1 MSQQIVSKAV
11 GIDLGTTNSAV
22 AVMNPS
28 DSEIVIHRDP
38 ISKSYTTP
46 SCVWRSPAGGELVV
60 GRKAFARKGS
70 NPEPVTS
77 VKRLMGSRTT
87 VDLAGEEYTPPQVSA
102 AILAEMKRRIETDVA
117 AFDSPDVRWIVDRAV
132 VTVPAY
138 FDQPQIDATRK
149 AAEQAGLEVLGLLH
163 EPTAAA
169 SHYCW
174 RTATRDGT
182 FLVYDLGG
190 GTFDVSVLRCTAGT
204 FEVLGISGNNRLGG
218 DDIDEAFARHLQKML
233 QADGYAL
240 DLDPENDP
248 EDRLR
253 FSQLKILAE
262 GAKKALTDQ
271 PDYMLRDTGRLT
283 DQEKRPVV
291 IDALLERPELDDIAR
306 PLIERTF
313 TYCDEALRRAE
324 DRAGITLA
332 DVDHIILAGGSTH
345 MPLVREMVTQELC
358 ANPAPG
364 SARQVRAACE
374 TPVVE
379 HADTAVALGAAVR
392 AAAVGGL
399 AVYDED
405 RTVRVSFRGSAT
417 TGSAA
422 THIGGSVEAL
432 TDGLDFSG
440 GYVRLTTTAFE
451 DQADLSE
458 EGAFS
463 FTQVPV
469 QPDAES
475 LLTFEVYDAEGDLVA
490 TAGRAVAHSSGELP
504 PDGGTGGAALNS
516 KAIHL
521 EVDRGDGRTGRRVL
535 IPAMEQLPYAA
546 DYDFGHP
553 GTEDVE
559 LRLFQ
564 QGVPIQVIKV
574 RVPSSTPRGTAIRLN
589 VAMQENVSMTVQG
602 SIGEDTTF
610 DALLEVPVDPPLPEA
625 PAVDELYRR
634 FEENVGYLA
643 AGPQAVVRAKWTKA
657 RRAFEEA
664 RDRGDVPAA
673 VHEFRELEEIVAV
686 LGEAGQELQPPKRDF
701 DALVEDCLRLHAHLA
716 ESGPAGDKPFDGPEV
731 IRAIEAQRAEG
742 ERAHAAGDQRR
753 YGEAIAQLQGHF
765 TYLRSLLRSSPGG
778 EISAQDRA
786 EGLLRFGFQQVEELS
801 RVALARGRTS
811 EERDL
816 AAVKSRLE
824 QLVPLL
830 ATNPDQVVQDAGK
843 LAARLRQLAQI
854 LLGAQSEGP
863 GLPEDRTGNWTPS
876 GGNL

>member
-28 DSEIVIHRDP
+28 DSDIVIHRDP
-38 ISKSYTTP
+38 VSKSYTTP

-70 NPEPVTS
+70 TPEPVTS

-87 VDLAGEEYTPPQVSA
+87 VDLAGEEYTPAQVSA

-174 RTATRDGT
+174 RTTTRNGT

-190 GTFDVSVLRCTAGT
+190 GTFDVSVLRCTEGT

-313 TYCDEALRRAE
+313 AYCDEALRRAE
-324 DRAGITLA
+324 ERAGITLA

-364 SARQVRAACE
+364 SARQARAACE
-374 TPVVE
+374 APVVE

-399 AVYDED
+399 AVYDEA
-405 RTVRVSFRGSAT
+405 RTVRVSFHGFAA
-417 TGSAA
+417 TGSEA
-422 THIGGSVEAL
+422 THVGGTVQAL
-432 TDGLDFSG
+432 AEGLDLSG
-440 GYVRLTTTAFE
+440 GRVHLTTTGFE
-451 DQADLSE
+451 DEADLTE
-458 EGAFS
+458 EGAFA

-475 LLTFEVYDAEGDLVA
+475 LLTFEVYDAEGDVVA
-490 TAGRAVAHSSGELP
+490 TAGRALAHSARP
-504 PDGGTGGAALNS
+504 GGGGGGAAITAKSVL
-516 KAIHL
+516 L
-521 EVDRGDGRTGRRVL
+521 EVDLGDGRTGRREL
-535 IPAMEQLPYAA
+535 IPAMQQLPFEA
-546 DYDFGHP
+546 DFDFGHP
-553 GTEDVE
+553 GREQVE

-564 QGVPIQVIKV
+564 QAVPIQVIKV
-574 RVPSSTPRGTAIRLN
+574 VVPSSTPRGTAIRMN
-589 VAMQENVSMTVQG
+589 VAMQEDASITVRG

-610 DALLEVPVDPPLPEA
+610 DALLEVPVDPPMPDASVVE
-625 PAVDELYRR
+625 ELYHR

-643 AGPQAVVRAKWTKA
+643 TGPQTVVRAKWTKA

-664 RDRGDVPAA
+664 RDRGDVAAA

-686 LGEAGQELQPPKRDF
+686 LGEADQELQPPKREF
-701 DALVEDCLRLHAHLA
+701 DALVDDCLRLHAHLS

-765 TYLRSLLRSSPGG
+765 TYLRGLLRSSPGG
-778 EISAQDRA
+778 ELSPQERA
-786 EGLLRFGFQQVEELS
+786 EGLLRFGFQRAEELS
-801 RVALARGRTS
+801 RVAVATGRTS

-816 AAVKSRLE
+816 TEVRSRLE

-830 ATNPDQVVQDAGK
+830 ATNPEQVGQEAGK
-843 LAARLRQLAQI
+843 LVARLRQLGQI
-854 LLGAQSEGP
+854 LLTERAEAVGIPVDNP
-863 GLPEDRTGNWTPS
+863 GNRSAGGNW
-876 GGNL
+876 